1 MASDEQLVRRM
12 AGRDE
17 AALVQLHRRYAPYLL
32 AMARKMLDDP
42 DECRQSVEDAF
53 VGAWHAAARFDPS
66 QASARTWLVTLAYRL
81 TMTRM
86 RGGRLEAALESR
98 DAPSRSPDQAPEQ
111 VPDQMPDHTGRA
123 QLREAV
129 GELSRDERELIGLAF
144 YRGYSYQELAD
155 ITGYPLDTV
164 KAKLRLALDKL
175 KARLQGGSDED

>member
-1 MASDEQLVRRM
+1 
-12 AGRDE
+12 
-17 AALVQLHRRYAPYLL
+17 
-32 AMARKMLDDP
+32 MARKMLDDP

-98 DAPSRSPDQAPEQ
+98 DAPSRSPDPDQ
-111 VPDQMPDHTGRA
+111 VPDQVGRV

-175 KARLQGGSDED
+175 REGLQGGSDED